1 MAEDGDGALDQALGQ
16 LQHGEVMGRDEV
28 TTQFLLTSLGSI
40 GLNLVSMLIIPPV
53 RELLSIGT
61 TIFSLLSLFSCASFG
76 IPFCA
81 KKTYLISTYVHL
93 GRYLMPQRP

>member
-1 MAEDGDGALDQALGQ
+1 MAPLIRLSVSCSTVRRSWGFREVSS
-16 LQHGEVMGRDEV
+16 GESELF
-28 TTQFLLTSLGSI
+28 TTQFVLTSLGSI

-61 TIFSLLSLFSCASFG
+61 TIFSLFSLFSCANFG

-81 KKTYLISTYVHL
+81 KKNI
-93 GRYLMPQRP
+93 

>member
-1 MAEDGDGALDQALGQ
+1 MAEDGDGALDQAPGQ
-16 LQHGEVMGRDEV
+16 LQHGEAVTGRDEV
-28 TTQFLLTSLGSI
+28 FTQFLLTSLGSI

-81 KKTYLISTYVHL
+81 KKNISNIYVRTRTF
-93 GRYLMPQRP
+93 RYLMHL

>member
-16 LQHGEVMGRDEV
+16 LQHGEAVTGRDEV
-28 TTQFLLTSLGSI
+28 FTQFLLTSLGSI

-81 KKTYLISTYVHL
+81 KKTYLISTYVHVNL
-93 GRYLMPQRP
+93 GI